1 MMDFGKNSVF
11 ILASYGVTLLT
22 LGTLVILTLRKPRK

>member
-1 MMDFGKNSVF
+1 MMDFGKNTVF

>member
-1 MMDFGKNSVF
+1 MDFGKNTAF

-22 LGTLVILTLRKPRK
+22 FGVMVIYTLRKPRK